1 MIRKTSL
8 GSSEVTQKLRLND
21 KGLSKTGRQG
31 SVGTNAPRGKQPE
44 HVQGRTKKKGD
55 MAVLSGPEVCM
66 R

>member
-44 HVQGRTKKKGD
+44 HVQGRTKEKAIWLCYQGRRF
-55 MAVLSGPEVCM
+55 A
-66 R
+66 